1 MLMKP
6 RRPVLYSYAVAVLTV
21 SVATALK
28 LLLAPAID
36 NESPFLI
43 YFAAV
48 MLTAWRGGLL
58 PGLLATLLAA
68 AISDYLF
75 LTPTYTLLGHDTGQ
89 DLRLLLFVAEGTLI
103 SVLSVALCSDRR
115 SESHTPLILRCGV
128 AVMSVAAVFGLKL
141 LLDPLI
147 TAESPFLLFFSI
159 VIFSVWYGGLVPGLL
174 AVLVSAVLC
183 DYFFLSPTHSLLS
196 KDFGQNLRLG
206 IFVCEGTLITVLGWE
221 ARKSAMRER
230 DVLFS
235 LSPNMVGKI
244 NHDGYFEHVNPA
256 FARLLG
262 FTEKELMAQPLGE
275 FVHADDRS
283 KYTAEISKLRD
294 GMPVSNF
301 EIRLLGPDSSNRWF
315 SWSVARVEEG
325 DSLYAVAQD
334 LTVQKES
341 EEYLRASERRYRNLV
356 ESVPAIVYEANA
368 QPPYSPIYVSP
379 NIESLGYQLA
389 DWYNAT
395 DLWLNLIHPDDRE
408 RVAQATEEAKRLQH
422 ETDYEYRVITSNG
435 AERWIHDR
443 GRFVFDA
450 DSHPVRWQGVLVDI
464 TEQKLAEEKLSN
476 AVSLLKTTLDSTD
489 DGILVVDTRGK
500 VTLFND
506 KFAKMWRIP
515 ADVIEKREDELLI
528 KVVLDQLKEPEEFL
542 RRIEELY
549 ANLQKVSL
557 DILEFKDGRVY
568 ERYGQPQT
576 LDGQTVG
583 HVWNFRDVTERE
595 RAEAALRHSERHYR
609 SLIENSSDVITVLDA
624 DGLIL
629 YQSPSIR
636 HWRGFEPSELISR
649 QVRDFVHADD
659 LPAIEEG
666 LACKL
671 SQPGVPIKFEC
682 RMRHKDGS
690 WRHVEGT
697 SVNLL
702 TDPAIGGI
710 IINTRDTT
718 ERKQME
724 AALRESEERLRQ
736 ALRMEAAGQLA
747 GGIAHDFNNI
757 LTVINGYSELLLHRP
772 VIDER
777 AREKVSQIHKA
788 GVRAAA
794 LTRQLL
800 AFSRKQML
808 QPKLLDINALVSD
821 LHTLLQRLIGEH
833 IRVSL
838 ALDASAGLIKADPGQ
853 IEQVIINLAI
863 NARDA
868 MPEGGALTIET
879 GNVVFDEA
887 SADDEEAVPPGEY
900 VTLVVSDTGVGMTA
914 EVKGLAFEPFFT
926 TKEHGKG
933 TGLGLSTVY
942 GIVTQSGGNIRVES
956 EQDVGTTL
964 RIYLPR
970 VDEPFVPTATP
981 PPPHAAPRGA
991 ETILLVED
999 EQEVRVMAREIL
1011 EASGYRVIVAGH
1023 GEEALEVSE
1032 KHRGTIHL
1040 LVTDIVMPRMG
1051 GRLLAERLL
1060 AARPGL
1066 KVLYISGYTD
1076 DMIVR
1081 RDVQDADIA
1090 YLPKPFT
1097 PGDLKTKVRDVMDA
1111 K

>member
-1 MLMKP
+1 M
-6 RRPVLYSYAVAVLTV
+6 
-21 SVATALK
+21 ATTLK

-36 NESPFLI
+36 KESPFLI

-68 AISDYLF
+68 AIADYLF
-75 LTPTYTLLGHDTGQ
+75 LTPTYTLLGHDPGQ
-89 DLRLLLFVAEGTLI
+89 HLRLLMFVAEGALI
-103 SVLSVALCSDRR
+103 SVLSVALRSDRWTG
-115 SESHTPLILRCGV
+115 SHAPLILRCGV
-128 AVMSVAAVFGLKL
+128 AVMTAAAVFGLKL

-147 TAESPFLLFFSI
+147 TTESPFLLFFSS
-159 VIFSVWYGGLVPGLL
+159 VILSVWYGGLVPGLL
-174 AVLVSAVLC
+174 AVLVSAVLS

-196 KDFGQNLRLG
+196 KDFGQNLSLG
-206 IFVCEGTLITVLGWE
+206 IFVCEGTLITVLGWA
-221 ARKSAMRER
+221 ARKLAMRKR

-235 LSPNMVGKI
+235 LSPDMIGKI
-244 NHDGYFEHVNPA
+244 NRAGFFERVNPA
-256 FARLLG
+256 FVRLLG
-262 FTEKELMAQPLGE
+262 RTEEEMMAKPLDE

-283 KYTAEISKLRD
+283 KYTAEISKLRY
-294 GMPVSNF
+294 GVPVSHF
-301 EIRLLGPDSSNRWF
+301 DIRLLGPDGSDKWL
-315 SWSVARVEEG
+315 SWSVARVEGG
-325 DSLYAVAQD
+325 DSLYVVAQD
-334 LTVQKES
+334 LTVQK
-341 EEYLRASERRYRNLV
+341 
-356 ESVPAIVYEANA
+356 
-368 QPPYSPIYVSP
+368 
-379 NIESLGYQLA
+379 
-389 DWYNAT
+389 
-395 DLWLNLIHPDDRE
+395 
-408 RVAQATEEAKRLQH
+408 K
-422 ETDYEYRVITSNG
+422 
-435 AERWIHDR
+435 
-443 GRFVFDA
+443 
-450 DSHPVRWQGVLVDI
+450 
-464 TEQKLAEEKLSN
+464 AEE
-476 AVSLLKTTLDSTD
+476 D
-489 DGILVVDTRGK
+489 
-500 VTLFND
+500 
-506 KFAKMWRIP
+506 
-515 ADVIEKREDELLI
+515 
-528 KVVLDQLKEPEEFL
+528 L
-542 RRIEELY
+542 R
-549 ANLQKVSL
+549 
-557 DILEFKDGRVY
+557 
-568 ERYGQPQT
+568 
-576 LDGQTVG
+576 
-583 HVWNFRDVTERE
+583 TERE

-609 SLIENSSDVITVLDA
+609 SLIEHSYDVITVLDA

-636 HWRGFEPSELISR
+636 QWRGYEPSDIIGR

-666 LACKL
+666 LTFKL

-682 RMRHKDGS
+682 RMRHQDGS

-697 SVNLL
+697 SINLL

-736 ALRMEAAGQLA
+736 AQRMEAAGQLA

-777 AREKVSQIHKA
+777 AREKISQIHKA
-788 GVRAAA
+788 GMRAAA

-800 AFSRKQML
+800 AFSRKQIL
-808 QPKLLDINALVSD
+808 QPKLLDVNALVSD

-833 IRVSL
+833 ITVAL
-838 ALDASAGLIKADPGQ
+838 TLDASAGFIKADPGQ

-868 MPEGGALTIET
+868 MPEGGTLTIAT
-879 GNVVFDEA
+879 SNVVVDEA
-887 SADDEEAVPPGEY
+887 FVDDDAVPPGEY

-942 GIVTQSGGNIRVES
+942 GIVTQSDGNIRVES
-956 EQDVGTTL
+956 EPDVGTTIK
-964 RIYLPR
+964 IYLPR
-970 VDEPFVPTATP
+970 VYEPYVPTAST

-1011 EASGYRVIVAGH
+1011 EVSGYRVIVAGH

-1032 KHRGTIHL
+1032 RHKGTIHL

-1051 GRLLAERLL
+1051 GRQLAERLL

-1097 PGDLKTKVRDVMDA
+1097 PGDLKTKVRDVMDTE
-1111 K
+1111 